1 MKKREDAE
9 EELQDLIRKIDA
21 KSSYSRKP
29 SPEKKWM
36 TVTEMGDLLGLKK
49 TDRYW
54 LLHKNVFESKVIV
67 GQMRVNIESFEKWY
81 ANQVKYRKVTGEEP
95 GLELKE
101 WSFSIRDLSEL
112 LEIEESVVY
121 DLIKREGLE
130 TVIVDYW
137 KRIPKKSFWEW
148 YRNQDKYQTGEDRK
162 ANQELYKATISMP
175 EMARLLGVRRSTVY
189 TLLKSAKYG
198 SCFDTILIAGQK
210 RITKESF
217 QRFLDSQEKYKLDAS
232 NDYEELAQEENI
244 ALADFRRKKLLQTG
258 DRRSNGNLNYLTAE
272 EAAMMAHISRSMITC
287 LYLRGEFPVVHIG
300 SRVRIKRKEFEAW
313 LDKRKGRDGKNG
325 FDCRKEP

>member
-9 EELQDLIRKIDA
+9 EELQDLIREIDT
-21 KSSYSRKP
+21 KSSYTRKP

-54 LLHKNVFESKVIV
+54 LLHKNVFESKEIL

-95 GLELKE
+95 GRELKE

-148 YRNQDKYQTGEDRK
+148 YRSQDKYQTKEDRK
-162 ANQELYKATISMP
+162 ANQELYNATISMP

-189 TLLKSAKYG
+189 ALLKSAKYG
-198 SCFDTILIAGQK
+198 SCFDTILVAGQK

-217 QRFLDSQEKYKLDAS
+217 QKFLDSQEKYKLDAS
-232 NDYEELAQEENI
+232 NDYEELALEENI

-258 DRRSNGNLNYLTAE
+258 DRRSNGNLNYLTAD
-272 EAAMMAHISRSMITC
+272 EAAMMAHISRSMIAC

-313 LDKRKGRDGKNG
+313 LDKRKGRRGKDG